1 MIGAVLGHDVACAT
15 ATEAVIHYVDF
26 VANELGHGI
35 KISQGVYP
43 SDSTPFA
50 DGGVPALTFARGAA
64 PGGPVIHSK
73 KDVVDF
79 LSIDSFNKSVAF
91 IIAFASRI
99 IDAKVMPIPQ
109 EISEKMKEEL
119 DIYLL
124 RKEK

>member
-1 MIGAVLGHDVACAT
+1 
-15 ATEAVIHYVDF
+15 
-26 VANELGHGI
+26 
-35 KISQGVYP
+35 
-43 SDSTPFA
+43 
-50 DGGVPALTFARGAA
+50 
-64 PGGPVIHSK
+64 VIHSK

>member
-1 MIGAVLGHDVACAT
+1 
-15 ATEAVIHYVDF
+15 
-26 VANELGHGI
+26 
-35 KISQGVYP
+35 
-43 SDSTPFA
+43 
-50 DGGVPALTFARGAA
+50 
-64 PGGPVIHSK
+64 
-73 KDVVDF
+73 VDF